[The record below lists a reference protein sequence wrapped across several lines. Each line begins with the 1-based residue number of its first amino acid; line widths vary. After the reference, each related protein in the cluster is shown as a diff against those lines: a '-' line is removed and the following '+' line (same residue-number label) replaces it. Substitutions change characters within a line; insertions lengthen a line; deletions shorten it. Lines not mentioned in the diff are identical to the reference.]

1 MDWLYNHLTNKN
13 LGCMSP
19 VEIFAKTQSD
29 HRDILRARVWGCPA
43 FVLHPKLQDNQKI
56 PKFNRWI
63 RMGQILGFSDKHCP
77 LVAMVRNLE
86 TNFVS
91 PQFHI
96 VFDEKFSTIQNDT
109 RL

>member
-1 MDWLYNHLTNKN
+1 MAQL
-13 LGCMSP
+13 
-19 VEIFAKTQSD
+19 
-29 HRDILRARVWGCPA
+29 
-43 FVLHPKLQDNQKI
+43 
-56 PKFNRWI
+56 
-63 RMGQILGFSDKHCP
+63 LGFSDEHST

-86 TNFVS
+86 TNIVS